1 MVFLFCHFRF
11 VKANLTA
18 FLYNFILSL
27 DQQKCTVRHNN
38 QWYWKENMY
47 VNKCPYFRGQKC
59 DWERIVE
66 DFKLSRPYNWNTTH
80 VECRTK
86 VIQRATLISS
96 KSFRKYLSN
105 VLGKHEVK
113 EIQQAAILGL
123 SAYCGEY

>member
-1 MVFLFCHFRF
+1 
-11 VKANLTA
+11 
-18 FLYNFILSL
+18 
-27 DQQKCTVRHNN
+27 
-38 QWYWKENMY
+38 
-47 VNKCPYFRGQKC
+47 
-59 DWERIVE
+59 
-66 DFKLSRPYNWNTTH
+66 
-80 VECRTK
+80 